1 MLYTTLN
8 IKQPNY
14 KAFMRSDL
22 AAGRFMLLG
31 RCLESCEP
39 AVKAEIKT
47 ELLDQLEAIVLN
59 DRK

>member
-1 MLYTTLN
+1 
-8 IKQPNY
+8 
-14 KAFMRSDL
+14 MRSDL

-31 RCLESCEP
+31 KCLESCEP